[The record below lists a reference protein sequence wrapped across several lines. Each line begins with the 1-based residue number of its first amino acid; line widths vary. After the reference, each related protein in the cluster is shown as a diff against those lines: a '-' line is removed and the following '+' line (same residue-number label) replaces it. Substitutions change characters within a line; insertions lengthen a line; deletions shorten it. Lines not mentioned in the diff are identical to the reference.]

1 MELAHTSIFFLPDL
15 FLISKVI
22 CEFLSLSC
30 QTFADGFSKVPASLR
45 VGFPWRSLTPVT
57 WPKAGDL
64 CPAAGHVAHVCYMRT
79 RGPASSIASTPAS
92 GMAQGRLQTNGNKA
106 RLEILPQM

>member
-1 MELAHTSIFFLPDL
+1 MELACTSTFFLPDL

-22 CEFLSLSC
+22 CEFLSPSC
-30 QTFADGFSKVPASLR
+30 QTFADGFLKALASLPF
-45 VGFPWRSLTPVT
+45 GFPWRSLTPVT

-79 RGPASSIASTPAS
+79 RGPASSTASTPAS